1 MVADLLGTPFDS
13 TQHNAMQCNTL
24 FSVFCQQDQL
34 ITQLYRDID
43 SRAIAVNMAQQE
55 AREAN
60 AARVD
65 LESKLTEK
73 QRQVAELTREL
84 QVRAVNSLL
93 H

>member
-1 MVADLLGTPFDS
+1 
-13 TQHNAMQCNTL
+13 MQCNTL